1 MNSEIT
7 NVAKLVPVT
16 ALRNKQ
22 TDPKATP
29 LDVSAAKKPV
39 NEAGAENEKTKAAV
53 LKADEK
59 QQTEKQLPVD
69 EVKSAA
75 KEVNSMLQA
84 VNRNLEFKVDDS
96 TNKLVVKIVDSKS
109 GEVVRQIPSEDVLV
123 FMKRMQE
130 LEGNQGSV
138 LQDRA

>member
-22 TDPKATP
+22 TEPKAAESDSSAVKTQVNGLIAEDAKAQTAALTTDEASRTETKPP
-29 LDVSAAKKPV
+29 L
-39 NEAGAENEKTKAAV
+39 E
-53 LKADEK
+53 
-59 QQTEKQLPVD
+59 
-69 EVKSAA
+69 EVKSAT
-75 KEVNSMLQA
+75 KEANSMLQA

-96 TNKLVVKIVDSKS
+96 TSKVVVKIVDSKS
-109 GEVVRQIPSEDVLV
+109 GEVVRQIPSEEVLA
-123 FMKRMQE
+123 FIKRMQE

-138 LQDRA
+138 YQDRA

>member
-22 TDPKATP
+22 TDPKAP
-29 LDVSAAKKPV
+29 ALNVGAAKKPV
-39 NEAGAENEKTKAAV
+39 NEAGSEDKKTQTAV
-53 LKADEK
+53 VMVGKK
-59 QQTEKQLPVD
+59 QQTEKQPPVD
-69 EVKSAA
+69 DVKSAA
-75 KEVNSMLQA
+75 KEANSMLQA

-96 TNKLVVKIVDSKS
+96 TSKVVVKIVDSKS
-109 GEVVRQIPSEDVLV
+109 GEVVRQIPSEEVLA
-123 FMKRMQE
+123 FIKRMQE

>member
-22 TDPKATP
+22 TEPKSPEIDSSAAKKQVNELIAGDSKAQTAALNADEASQTEKKLP
-29 LDVSAAKKPV
+29 LDEVVSAAK
-39 NEAGAENEKTKAAV
+39 EA
-53 LKADEK
+53 
-59 QQTEKQLPVD
+59 
-69 EVKSAA
+69 
-75 KEVNSMLQA
+75 NSMLQA

-96 TNKLVVKIVDSKS
+96 TNKVVVKIVDSKS
-109 GEVVRQIPSEDVLV
+109 GEVVRQIPSEEVMA
-123 FMKRMQE
+123 FIKRMQE

-138 LQDRA
+138 YQDRA

>member
-22 TDPKATP
+22 TEPKAAESDSSAVKTQVNGLIAEDAKAQTAALNTDEASRTETKPP
-29 LDVSAAKKPV
+29 L
-39 NEAGAENEKTKAAV
+39 E
-53 LKADEK
+53 
-59 QQTEKQLPVD
+59 
-69 EVKSAA
+69 EVKSAT
-75 KEVNSMLQA
+75 KEANSMLQA

-96 TNKLVVKIVDSKS
+96 TSKVVVKIVDSKS
-109 GEVVRQIPSEDVLV
+109 GEVVRQIPSEEVLA
-123 FMKRMQE
+123 FIKRMQE

-138 LQDRA
+138 YQDRA